1 MENYEK
7 LYQKALEAVKEL
19 LSANPSDEGVQNWV
33 YDNFP
38 ELIESE
44 DEKIRKELADF
55 IYASVFPTEKLKQKE
70 KFLAWLEKQTDE
82 PKWCHHKV
90 DLSGCS
96 EEYRKA
102 YYDGWNNCNLQHSQ
116 RLSDSNDV
124 VKCLINGMK
133 FYYEGNEEATW
144 GTEKFSMK
152 VKDILAWLEKQ
163 GEQKSIQTP
172 QWMINFLDGYRRNIG
187 CALSYDE
194 CKEVDGKILSIIEWL
209 KGNHNIEQNPVE
221 WNEEDDRMLQTL
233 VLGIGNYTYFS
244 GIQSEDAVN
253 WLKSLKQKFKEE

>member
-1 MENYEK
+1 MTQEEK
-7 LYQKALEAVKEL
+7 ARAYNKVREKIAIRFGSNVAEEIF
-19 LSANPSDEGVQNWV
+19 SE
-33 YDNFP
+33 F
-38 ELIESE
+38 EESE
-44 DEKIRKELADF
+44 DEKIRKDILQF
-55 IYASVFPTEKLKQKE
+55 IRN
-70 KFLAWLEKQTDE
+70 WLEGYNPKYTTDKKE
-82 PKWCHHKV
+82 
-90 DLSGCS
+90 
-96 EEYRKA
+96 
-102 YYDGWNNCNLQHSQ
+102 CNAM
-116 RLSDSNDV
+116 
-124 VKCLINGMK
+124 I
-133 FYYEGNEEATW
+133 
-144 GTEKFSMK
+144 
-152 VKDILAWLEKQ
+152 AWLEKQ

-172 QWMINFLDGYRRNIG
+172 HWMINFLDGYRRNIG